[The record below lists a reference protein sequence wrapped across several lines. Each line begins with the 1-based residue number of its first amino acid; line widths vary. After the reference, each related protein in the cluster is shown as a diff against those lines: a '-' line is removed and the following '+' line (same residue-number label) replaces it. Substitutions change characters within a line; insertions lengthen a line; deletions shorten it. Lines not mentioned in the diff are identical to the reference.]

1 MIKSIN
7 IFFANV
13 ISILRSIWMVGMQAF
28 NKRETRLYPD
38 IPCSLSPRYRGR
50 IILTRDASSGRE
62 RCVACNLCAVS
73 CPVGCISL
81 KKSETADGRW
91 YPEFFRINF
100 SRCIFCGMCEE
111 SCPTAA
117 IQLIPDVEM
126 SDFKRTD
133 LVYEKSD
140 LLISG
145 PGKYLEYNFY
155 KVSGVNSQEKKIGES
170 DYEKKP
176 INVKS
181 LLP

>member
-1 MIKSIN
+1 MIKVKK
-7 IFFANV
+7 FFIDI
-13 ISILRSIWMVGMQAF
+13 ISILRSIWMVAMQAF
-28 NKRETRLYPD
+28 SKRETRMYPE
-38 IPCSLSPRYRGR
+38 IPCALSSRYRGR
-50 IILTRDASSGRE
+50 IVLTKDKLGHE

-81 KKSETADGRW
+81 KKAETADGRW

-126 SDFKRTD
+126 SDFKRHD

-145 PGKYLEYNFY
+145 PGKYLEYDFY
-155 KVSGVNSQEKKIGES
+155 KLSGVESAQKKKGES
-170 DYEKKP
+170 KYEKEPVDIKN
-176 INVKS
+176 I
-181 LLP
+181 LP

>member
-1 MIKSIN
+1 MIKLIKK
-7 IFFANV
+7 FFV
-13 ISILRSIWMVGMQAF
+13 GFISIFRSIWMVGIQAF
-28 NKRETRLYPD
+28 SKRETLLYPD
-38 IPCSLSPRYRGR
+38 VPCSLSSRYRGR
-50 IILTRDASSGRE
+50 IVLTRDEYSGDE

-81 KKSETADGRW
+81 KKSETVDGRW

-126 SDFKRTD
+126 SDFKRDD
-133 LVYEKSD
+133 LVYEKND

-145 PGKYLEYNFY
+145 PGKYLKYNFY
-155 KVSGVNSQEKKIGES
+155 DISGVKKLTKRVGKSDQEAQPVS
-170 DYEKKP
+170 
-176 INVKS
+176 VKS